1 MGGRPLVAEQFIDKS
16 STAILLIDCGGFV
29 MNFGTEMT
37 TSEVTADASP
47 KWFFAWHT

>member
-29 MNFGTEMT
+29 MNFWGEQ
-37 TSEVTADASP
+37 SNFEVAADVSP
-47 KWFFAWHT
+47 D